1 MLMKINRNN
10 LNLLLARLLLR
21 IGVEELLVIRDRN
34 LRKSF
39 LLISV

>member
-21 IGVEELLVIRDRN
+21 IGVGELLVIRDRN

>member
-10 LNLLLARLLLR
+10 LNLLLAKLLLR
-21 IGVEELLVIRDRN
+21 IGVGELLVIRDRN

-39 LLISV
+39 LLISE

>member
-1 MLMKINRNN
+1 MLMKINKNN

-21 IGVEELLVIRDRN
+21 IGVGELLVIRDRN

>member
-1 MLMKINRNN
+1 MLIKINRNN

-21 IGVEELLVIRDRN
+21 IGVGELLVIRDRN